1 MGFRAHDLMYACTD
15 SGCCGSTIMPCPA
28 LKSSH
33 AITIATRRRKERGEE
48 EEEEQEEDV
57 DDDEN
62 EDDGIRG
69 AA

>member
-1 MGFRAHDLMYACTD
+1 MYACTD

-33 AITIATRRRKERGEE
+33 AITIATRRRKEV
-48 EEEEQEEDV
+48 EEDEEDEEDEDAD